1 MLISQTSR
9 YALQAAVYLAG
20 AWEEEARLVPVGQI
34 AEALDV
40 PRNYLSKTL
49 HQLARAGVLVSV
61 RGPGGGFR
69 LAADPATVR
78 LADIVLP
85 LEPGIADRRC
95 LMGRPS
101 CSEDDA
107 CPAHERWRSL
117 SDASSRFL
125 EETML
130 SDLVRRD

>member
-20 AWEEEARLVPVGQI
+20 RWDEDCLVPVGQI

-49 HQLARAGVLVSV
+49 HQLARSGVLVSV

-69 LAADPATVR
+69 LAGDPAKVK
-78 LADIVLP
+78 LAEIVLP
-85 LEPGIADRRC
+85 VEPGIGERYC
-95 LMGRPS
+95 LLGRAA
-101 CSEDDA
+101 CSDDDA
-107 CPAHERWRSL
+107 CPAHERWRALAEQSR
-117 SDASSRFL
+117 RFL
-125 EETML
+125 EETCL
-130 SDLVRRD
+130 ADLVRDD

>member
-20 AWEEEARLVPVGQI
+20 QWGEDRLVPVGQI

-49 HQLARAGVLVSV
+49 HQLARNGVLVSV

-69 LAADPATVR
+69 LAGDPSEVK
-78 LADIVLP
+78 LVEIVLP
-85 LEPGIADRRC
+85 VEPGLGERHC
-95 LMGRPS
+95 LLGRAT
-101 CSEDDA
+101 CSDDDA
-107 CPAHERWRSL
+107 CAAHERWRELAEQSR
-117 SDASSRFL
+117 RFL
-125 EETML
+125 EDTSL
-130 SDLVRRD
+130 SDLVIDD

>member
-20 AWEEEARLVPVGQI
+20 TWGEARLVPVGQI

-49 HQLARAGVLVSV
+49 HQLARSGVLVSV

-69 LAADPATVR
+69 LAEDPAKVT
-78 LADIVLP
+78 LGEIVLP
-85 LEPGIADRRC
+85 VEPGIADRPC
-95 LMGRPS
+95 LLGRAT
-101 CSEDDA
+101 CSEDDP
-107 CPAHERWRSL
+107 CPAHDRWRAL
-117 SDASSRFL
+117 ADQSRQFL
-125 EETML
+125 DETYL
-130 SDLVRRD
+130 ADLVRRD